1 MGSKIGTGR
10 PSPLGATCEADGVNF
25 ALFSANAERVELCL
39 FDAAGLRETDR
50 IALPE
55 RNDDVWHGFLP
66 GAASGLL
73 YGYRVHGPY
82 DPPNGHRFNPN
93 KLLIDPYARA
103 LDRSFEWSDFHC
115 GYIVGDS
122 RGDLSFDARD
132 NAALIPKCRVLT
144 AGVTNSSGAFRP
156 ADTSATFIYEL
167 HVRGYTMRH
176 AAVPAALRGTIAG
189 LGHGAVIDHL
199 RALGVTSVELL
210 PIHPLASS
218 RAVWKN
224 GLRDYWGYNSIAF
237 FAVEPRYLAGND
249 SEFRNTV
256 EALHEAGIEVIL
268 DVVFNHTGE
277 GDEFGPTISFR
288 GIDNASY
295 YCLAEDKRRYLDV
308 TGCRNTLNA
317 EHPRVLQMIVDSLR
331 YWSEDMQVDG
341 FRFDLAATLAR
352 SAGRF
357 SPDATIFKAIT
368 REPALAGKKLIAEP
382 WDLGADGYQLGS
394 YPRGWSEW
402 NDKYRKTLR
411 RFWRGDG
418 GQLGDLATRLSGSS
432 DVFARSGRSPTAS
445 LNYITSHDGFTL
457 EDLVSYAVKHNQANG
472 ENNQD
477 GDNDNFSSNY
487 GVEGPSDDTTIG
499 ALRRR
504 HKRNL
509 IASLFLSQGIPM
521 LVAGDEI
528 GRTQKGN
535 NNPYCQDNE
544 ISWVDWDLCEANKEL
559 LDFVRQLVRFRAE
572 NSVFHRTEFFRGIS
586 EDGGERDVVWLSPQ
600 GREMS
605 TDDWNNTEARCLA
618 VQFSGNLKDNDMSSG
633 VDAWLLLLNAS
644 PHKEVFTIPSR
655 GGLSWQTVIDTARDA
670 SVSAGGTI
678 KAGNHTVEA
687 KSLVLLSGCSS

>member
-1 MGSKIGTGR
+1 
-10 PSPLGATCEADGVNF
+10 
-25 ALFSANAERVELCL
+25 
-39 FDAAGLRETDR
+39 
-50 IALPE
+50 
-55 RNDDVWHGFLP
+55 
-66 GAASGLL
+66 
-73 YGYRVHGPY
+73 
-82 DPPNGHRFNPN
+82 
-93 KLLIDPYARA
+93 
-103 LDRSFEWSDFHC
+103 
-115 GYIVGDS
+115 
-122 RGDLSFDARD
+122 
-132 NAALIPKCRVLT
+132 
-144 AGVTNSSGAFRP
+144 
-156 ADTSATFIYEL
+156 
-167 HVRGYTMRH
+167 MRH

-210 PIHPLASS
+210 PIHALASS

-268 DVVFNHTGE
+268 DVVLNHTGE

-295 YCLAEDKRRYLDV
+295 YCLADDKRRYLDV

-357 SPDATIFKAIT
+357 SPDATIFEAIT

-487 GVEGPSDDTTIG
+487 GVEGPTDDATIG

-572 NSVFHRTEFFRGIS
+572 NSVFRRTEFFLGIS

-605 TDDWNNTEARCLA
+605 TDDWNNPEARCLA
-618 VQFSGNLKDNDMSSG
+618 VQFSGNLKGNDMSSG

-644 PHKEVFTIPSR
+644 PHEEVFTIPSR

-670 SVSAGGTI
+670 SFSAGETI
-678 KAGNHTVEA
+678 KAGDHTVEA
-687 KSLVLLSGCSS
+687 KSLVLLSGCFS